1 MKNTKATFLKNVLL
15 CFISFLMI
23 LSLGSILLRVNTLVH
38 KNHEVQEKLENLQ
51 EEKKN
56 LEKTVKNLQSPEYV
70 IHYARERYMFTKED
84 EKVIQLP
91 DKNQTNTSNRG
102 E

>member
-1 MKNTKATFLKNVLL
+1 MKNTKTIFLKNILL

-23 LSLGSILLRVNTLVH
+23 LSLGNILLRVNTLVH
-38 KNHEVQEKLENLQ
+38 KNHEVKEKLENLQ

-56 LEKTVKNLQSPEYV
+56 LKKTVNNFQSPEYV
-70 IHYARERYMFTKED
+70 IHYAREKYMFTKED
-84 EKVIQLP
+84 EEVIQLP
-91 DKNQTNTSNRG
+91 DNNQINTFNRG